1 MGMTASR
8 SESRA
13 SFRIGQ
19 QSYRNTLSRRHIET
33 QPPIVRCSRTILPN
47 PATPQ
52 QSGKKIT
59 QNNRGRER
67 EQTFS
72 ERLALVSS
80 RKRVPAFI
88 AAVA

>member
-1 MGMTASR
+1 
-8 SESRA
+8 
-13 SFRIGQ
+13 
-19 QSYRNTLSRRHIET
+19 
-33 QPPIVRCSRTILPN
+33 VRCSRTILPN